1 MTDSEGGGQTPDGSW
16 QPDPTGRFKLRW
28 QRSSGEWTDH
38 VYSSEGAL
46 GSDPYDTPSPP
57 PPPSRAPDRSRR
69 STAGSQ
75 PTGGAQKPR
84 RSLGKRLVIAIS
96 IIVGGLIVISVIGNL
111 VDSGTSA
118 VDTRPTIT
126 TSRAA
131 TTTPP
136 TTTTSRPVSP
146 VTLSGS
152 GQDVTRAVNLT
163 EGRWRVTLTVQG
175 NTDSSFGA
183 AIDSNVILS
192 ALDSSDNLE
201 YLVNDIASSGSW
213 TSSLTVG
220 SGFGALAP
228 GSVWFEIEGVVRS
241 ATWRLTVEPL

>member
-1 MTDSEGGGQTPDGSW
+1 M
-16 QPDPTGRFKLRW
+16 
-28 QRSSGEWTDH
+28 
-38 VYSSEGAL
+38 
-46 GSDPYDTPSPP
+46 
-57 PPPSRAPDRSRR
+57 
-69 STAGSQ
+69 
-75 PTGGAQKPR
+75 
-84 RSLGKRLVIAIS
+84 
-96 IIVGGLIVISVIGNL
+96 
-111 VDSGTSA
+111 
-118 VDTRPTIT
+118 
-126 TSRAA
+126 
-131 TTTPP
+131 
-136 TTTTSRPVSP
+136 
-146 VTLSGS
+146 
-152 GQDVTRAVNLT
+152 NLT

-220 SGFGALAP
+220 AGFGALAP